1 MVKDINNSISSNDE
15 YEIFEVN
22 RLNFSSLLEIFIRRK
37 KIFAILLLTFFSFSF
52 SNLAYKKITRP
63 IYRGSFTLMISDP
76 FIGDRKSSGGGLT
89 LENIA
94 LNQNKADLATLVT
107 YLKSQKLL
115 KSIAKENDLSPSSLI
130 GRVNISLPRANA
142 FGTTSKTLLV
152 LVEGEDTK
160 ELKIVLNKLSNAY
173 VLSAYNARKNQISE
187 GIKFLNQQQPMLLKR
202 VSDAQ
207 NKLEILRLE
216 NKTMNPI
223 IEAGNLKESID
234 ELENKII
241 GLNAENI
248 RLDSIKDNLEK
259 GILMTQGIENGASNY
274 LSLISGDEALLNKIL
289 DVKEELAK
297 SQTIYKD
304 SSIIVQNLK
313 ATLKALEPLLI
324 EDQKSAV
331 KAAIA
336 INKGII
342 ESSKNKLIELN
353 TLFLPYPQLITE
365 YSEIVNLLKNLEENL
380 LNLLQTKE
388 KLQLEL
394 SQELL
399 PWKIIQDPSVGG
411 TPIKPDVKRS
421 SVYIIFFG
429 LLISSLITYLI
440 DRLDNVFHNPKEVE
454 KFLNQPILGV
464 VPFFNFQPK
473 DIIEF
478 EENEANNS
486 IKNLNKDQN
495 YFIFQETFRNI
506 FTSIKF
512 SNIDKEIKAVSLTSA
527 VPGEGKSIIA
537 VFLALNISEISKKI
551 LIIDADL
558 RRPSLHDKLNVDN
571 VTGLSNCLI
580 NSKSSWKDVV
590 IKHDKYKNFSFITA
604 GKIPPNPVRL
614 LESKKMKDLV
624 EDIKNSNEF
633 DLIIFDCPPVL
644 GLSDSIIVSNIVDGI
659 ILNVSLNK
667 VNKTLSFETL
677 KKLALVKT
685 PILGL
690 IVNSVSKSK
699 KEDPTRNKYY
709 TNYMPLE
716 TSQRYGMNNS
726 ENKELEEEKI
736 KTKIIKKI
744 RQLFLK
750 IKEWVYD

>member
-1 MVKDINNSISSNDE
+1 MVKEINNSISSNDE

-76 FIGDRKSSGGGLT
+76 FIGERKSSGGGFT

-94 LNQNKADLATLVT
+94 LNQNNADLATLVT

-130 GRVNISLPRANA
+130 GRVNISLPRANT
-142 FGTTSKTLLV
+142 FGNTSKTLIV

-202 VSDAQ
+202 VTDAQ

-223 IEAGNLKESID
+223 VEAGNLKESID

-274 LSLISGDEALLNKIL
+274 LSLISGDEALLNKII
-289 DVKEELAK
+289 DVKAELAK

-313 ATLKALEPLLI
+313 STLKALEPLLI

-429 LLISSLITYLI
+429 LLISSLIVYLI

-454 KFLNQPILGV
+454 KFLNNPILGV
-464 VPFFNFQPK
+464 VPFFNFEPK
-473 DIIEF
+473 DVIEF

-512 SNIDKEIKAVSLTSA
+512 SNIDKEIKTVSLTSA

-551 LIIDADL
+551 LIIDTDL

-677 KKLALVKT
+677 KKLALLKT

-699 KEDPTRNKYY
+699 KEDTTRNKYY

-726 ENKELEEEKI
+726 DNKELEEEKI

-744 RQLFLK
+744 RHLFLK
-750 IKEWVYD
+750 LKEWVYD